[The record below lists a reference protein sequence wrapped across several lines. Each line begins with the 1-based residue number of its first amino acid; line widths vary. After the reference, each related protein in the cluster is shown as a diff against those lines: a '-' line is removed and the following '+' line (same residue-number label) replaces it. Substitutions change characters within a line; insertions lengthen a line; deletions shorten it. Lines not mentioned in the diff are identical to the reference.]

1 MGGSD
6 DVMRNRTISAHSG
19 TGEWLLQRLTALYIA
34 GFSLYVL
41 LRLMLAPLGT
51 FDAWRA
57 WFAAGAVRVAFGL
70 FVLSLLLHAWSG
82 MRNVYMD
89 YLRPLWLRFLVSFAT
104 ALGLLALGLWAAR
117 LLLVGPG
124 A

>member
-1 MGGSD
+1 
-6 DVMRNRTISAHSG
+6 MRQRYISAHHG

-34 GFSLYVL
+34 GFALYMV
-41 LRLMLAPLGT
+41 LRLTLAPLPD

-57 WFAAGAVRVAFGL
+57 WFGAGAVRIAFGL

-89 YLRPLWLRFLVSFAT
+89 YVRPLWLRFLVSFAT
-104 ALGLLALGLWAAR
+104 ALGLIALGLWAAR
-117 LLLVGPG
+117 LLLVGPV